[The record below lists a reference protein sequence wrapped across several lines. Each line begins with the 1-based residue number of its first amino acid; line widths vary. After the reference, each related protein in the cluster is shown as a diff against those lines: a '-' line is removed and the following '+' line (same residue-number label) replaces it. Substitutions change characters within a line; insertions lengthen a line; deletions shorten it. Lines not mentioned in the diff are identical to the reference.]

1 MTSSP
6 RPVLTARYTAAL
18 DYARVLHA
26 GDIRKGTTIPY
37 FAHLMSVSALV
48 LEHGGSEDHAIA
60 ALLHD
65 AAEDHGGEK
74 MLDAVRAEFGDTV
87 AAIVRSCSDSLV
99 EDRSN
104 KAPWCERKQ
113 SYLAHIADMS
123 ADAALVSAADKVHN
137 ARAVLADYR
146 RHGDELWTRF
156 NRDAGCAGVCW
167 YYGGLAREFQALLGH
182 PDAGEDA
189 RALATELS
197 RTVEALHA
205 EVRRS
210 GDHPEL
216 DEQMRSFDAT

>member
-48 LEHGGSEDHAIA
+48 LEHGGTEDQAIA

-74 MLDAVRAEFGDTV
+74 MLDAVRAEFGDLV
-87 AAIVRSCSDSLV
+87 ADIVRACSDSLV
-99 EDRSN
+99 EDRST
-104 KAPWCERKQ
+104 KAPWRERKQ

-146 RHGDELWTRF
+146 RHGDQLWTRF

-167 YYGGLAREFQALLGH
+167 YYGGLAQAFRVRLEQC
-182 PDAGEDA
+182 DMSEDA

-197 RTVEALHA
+197 RTVEALHT
-205 EVRRS
+205 EVRS
-210 GDHPEL
+210 GGSCRDL
-216 DEQMRSFDAT
+216 DQRMRDFDAR